1 MRWIMKDRKKL
12 YFVYNPVAGKG
23 KVRAA
28 LPGILYVFGKAG
40 FDVTC
45 HPTFGAG
52 EAEELAKEYD
62 CERYKCLVVAG
73 GDGTLDEVVRGLM
86 RSHEGVLP
94 TVGYIPVGTA
104 NDFAASHGIPK
115 NPIEA
120 AKIIVSGK
128 TDTFDLG
135 MIEDFCFSYIAAFGN
150 FIHLS
155 YDTPQKLKNALGHT
169 AYLLKGLPEFLTFY
183 KMKPYHLKVTAPGG
197 IFYEGD
203 YAAGMIANAKSIAG
217 FTGALSRGVDLQD
230 GLFEVTL
237 IKAPKTVGDVA
248 YMINRLLVGNLNNRF
263 FDYFVASEV
272 TIDSD
277 SPMEYSI
284 DGEFGGRLSHVDSS
298 ILQRKMR
305 LRVSR

>member
-1 MRWIMKDRKKL
+1 MMKERKKF
-12 YFVYNPVAGKG
+12 YFIYNPVAGKG

-52 EAEELAKEYD
+52 EAQELAMNYD
-62 CERYKCLVVAG
+62 PKRYKCLVVAG

-86 RSHEGVLP
+86 KSFDGVLP
-94 TVGYIPVGTA
+94 TIGYIPVGTA
-104 NDFAASHGIPK
+104 NDFAASHKLPK
-115 NPIEA
+115 NPVKA
-120 AKIIVSGK
+120 AEVIIRGK

-135 MIEDFCFSYIAAFGN
+135 MVGEDLCFSYIAAFGN

-155 YDTPQKLKNALGHT
+155 YDTPQKLKNALGHA
-169 AYLLKGLPEFLTFY
+169 AYLIKGLPEFLTFF

-197 IFYEGD
+197 ISYEGD

-217 FTGALSRGVDLQD
+217 FTGSLSRGVDLQD

-237 IKAPKTVGDVA
+237 IKAPKTVGDVM
-248 YMINRLLVGNLNNRF
+248 YMINRLIVGNLDNKF
-263 FDYFVASEV
+263 FDYFVAPKV
-272 TIDSD
+272 TIESD
-277 SPMEYSI
+277 PPMDYSI
-284 DGEFGGRLSHVDSS
+284 DGEFGGKRTHVESR
-298 ILQRKMR
+298 ILERKLR
-305 LRVSR
+305 LRVPE